1 MLARVAVGI
10 SYYNPGKFLRP
21 AIQSVFAQ
29 SLQDWQLVLAGLPI
43 LTSQRESPESKERSR
58 ASISEKRIANGAF

>member
-29 SLQDWQLVLAGLPI
+29 SLQDWQLVLAGLLI
-43 LTSQRESPESKERSR
+43 LTSQRESHESKERSR
-58 ASISEKRIANGAF
+58 ASISEK